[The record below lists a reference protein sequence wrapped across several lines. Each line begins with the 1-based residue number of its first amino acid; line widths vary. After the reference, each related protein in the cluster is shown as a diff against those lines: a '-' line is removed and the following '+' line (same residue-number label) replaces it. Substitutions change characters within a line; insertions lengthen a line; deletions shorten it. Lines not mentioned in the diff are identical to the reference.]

1 MTCKQGWLKFKV
13 FDLTSKYLFFSS
25 NYWFLKLWLLKN
37 LWRWLVCVAIYLF
50 VSTGIELTKSE
61 PTFTWSFEDEDD
73 DEDYMINTLFLK
85 TAVLS
90 NSALKGERN
99 IIQVETKN
107 FEKKDIKQ
115 PLLSLTLGQLDMV
128 SWIIIIYIIIIIY
141 LFF

>member
-1 MTCKQGWLKFKV
+1 
-13 FDLTSKYLFFSS
+13 
-25 NYWFLKLWLLKN
+25 
-37 LWRWLVCVAIYLF
+37 
-50 VSTGIELTKSE
+50 
-61 PTFTWSFEDEDD
+61 
-73 DEDYMINTLFLK
+73 MINTLFLK

-128 SWIIIIYIIIIIY
+128 S
-141 LFF
+141 